1 MPDFR
6 PVLYILGL
14 FVSGLGATMIVPA
27 LVDAALNNPDWEV
40 FVAGALICLFVGGT
54 LVLVN
59 HSKSMLLDL
68 KQGFLLTAASWIALP
83 AFAAV
88 PFTFG
93 ELDLR
98 FVDAYFEAVSGLT
111 TTGST
116 ILVGLDHMPPGILL
130 WRALLQWVGGLG
142 IIAMAIAMLPFLR
155 VGGMQLFRMESSDRS
170 AKILPRPAQIV
181 GGIGGAYLGLS
192 ALCAACYWVAG
203 MDAFEAI
210 THAMATL
217 STGGF
222 STSDS
227 SLAYFDSAWV
237 DTVAT
242 IFMLAGGIP
251 FVLYV
256 QALRGEPAA
265 LWRDPQVRALIGAL
279 ALVVMVIVL
288 WLWLHQGMNPY
299 TAFRFTALNV
309 VSVVTTTGF
318 ASTDYSQWGGF
329 AVLAFF
335 FLTFA
340 GGCTGS
346 TSGGIKVFRFLVG
359 GILLAAQIKRLAH
372 PNTVFVRKFG
382 GRPLG
387 EDVIVSVSVFI
398 FLYVA
403 VVALL
408 SAGLSLQ
415 GLDFITAASGAATAV
430 SNVGPGLGPIIGPV
444 GNFQPLPDGAKWLL
458 SLGMLLGRLE
468 FFTIL
473 VLLTPAFWRG

>member
-14 FVSGLGATMIVPA
+14 FVSGLGATMVVPA

-210 THAMATL
+210 THAMTTL

-237 DTVAT
+237 DAVAT

-265 LWRDPQVRALIGAL
+265 LWRDPQVRALVGAL
-279 ALVVMVIVL
+279 AIVVMVIVL

-299 TAFRFTALNV
+299 TAFRLTALNV

>member
-27 LVDAALNNPDWEV
+27 LVDAALSNPDWEV

-59 HSKSMLLDL
+59 HSRSMLLDL

-98 FVDAYFEAVSGLT
+98 FVDAYFESVSGLT

-116 ILVGLDHMPPGILL
+116 ILVGLDQMPPGILL

-181 GGIGGAYLGLS
+181 GGIGGAYVGLS

-237 DTVAT
+237 DAVAT

-265 LWRDPQVRALIGAL
+265 VWRDPQVRALLGAL
-279 ALVVMVIVL
+279 AVVVLVLVL
-288 WLWLHQGMNPY
+288 WLWLHQGLDPS

-335 FLTFA
+335 FLTFV

-415 GLDFITAASGAATAV
+415 GLDFVTAASGAATAV
-430 SNVGPGLGPIIGPV
+430 SNVGPGLGPIIGPA

-473 VLLTPAFWRG
+473 VLLTPTFWRG

>member
-1 MPDFR
+1 MPDLR

-14 FVSGLGATMIVPA
+14 FVAGLGTAMLVPA
-27 LVDAALNNPDWEV
+27 LVDLLLANPDWEV
-40 FVAGALICLFVGGT
+40 FVAGALIALFVGGT

-59 HSKSMLLDL
+59 RSDSMLLDL
-68 KQGFLLTAASWIALP
+68 KQGFLLTAASWTVLP

-98 FVDAYFEAVSGLT
+98 FVDAYFETVSGLT

-116 ILVGLDHMPPGILL
+116 ILVGLDDMPPGILL

-142 IIAMAIAMLPFLR
+142 IIAMAIVMLPFLR

-170 AKILPRPAQIV
+170 AKIMPRPAQIV
-181 GGIGGAYLGLS
+181 GGIGGTYVGLS
-192 ALCAACYWVAG
+192 VLCALCFWVAG
-203 MDAFEAI
+203 MSALEAVA
-210 THAMATL
+210 HAMATL

-227 SLAYFDSAWV
+227 SLAHFDSAWI
-237 DTVAT
+237 DLIAT
-242 IFMLAGGIP
+242 LFMLAGALP

-265 LWRDPQVRALIGAL
+265 LWRDPQVRALLAAVAVVVGAL
-279 ALVVMVIVL
+279 VA
-288 WLWLHQGMNPY
+288 WLWLHQGMQPFL
-299 TAFRFTALNV
+299 ALRLVALNV

-318 ASTDYSQWGGF
+318 ASTDYTLWGGF

-346 TSGGIKVFRFLVG
+346 TSGGIKMFRLLVG
-359 GILLAAQIKRLAH
+359 AILLAAQIRRLAH
-372 PNTVFVRKFG
+372 PNTVFVRRFG

-387 EDVIVSVSVFI
+387 EDVIVSVAVFI

-408 SAGLSLQ
+408 SAALSLQ
-415 GLDFITAASGAATAV
+415 GLDFVTAASGAATAV
-430 SNVGPGLGPIIGPV
+430 SNVGPGLGPIIGPA

-468 FFTIL
+468 FFTLL
-473 VLLTPAFWRG
+473 VLLTPAFWRN

>member
-14 FVSGLGATMIVPA
+14 FVSGLGATMVVPA

-210 THAMATL
+210 THAMTTL

-237 DTVAT
+237 DAVAT

-265 LWRDPQVRALIGAL
+265 LWRDPQVRALVGAL
-279 ALVVMVIVL
+279 AIVVMVIVL

-299 TAFRFTALNV
+299 TAFRHTALNV